1 MNQEIEQRI
10 VAMYFDNKDFEKNAK
25 ETIKT
30 LGDLRDNL
38 NLEDSVKGFEE
49 LDKAGK
55 KLNLTNVKQTINGM
69 KNSLGGFSSVLNK
82 AFTVGTAPVRSLEN
96 FFHTFQSY
104 VGKFVGFD
112 LAGKFVNSLESAL
125 RQLTI
130 APVEAGWNMYQ
141 ANVDSTKTI
150 MSGTL
155 QSYKK
160 QMAEVDSD
168 WTYDEAE
175 HMEYVKQ
182 QLRELS
188 NYAQQTV
195 FSLTDMTNN
204 VGKFTNNNIDL
215 KTSVIA
221 MEGIANMTAK
231 AGQGAQQASM
241 AMYNFSQALGVGKM
255 TSMDWKSIE
264 NANIATTE
272 LKQLFIDAAVAG
284 GKLEKQVEKLA
295 DGKEIVKYFQTV
307 DENGKKLAK
316 NKWIEVSAENFRDTL
331 REGWLDKQTM
341 LNTMKIYSGKIND
354 VDDLKAMGF
363 DVENEELV
371 KYLMEI
377 GEQAALAATQVRT
390 FSKMWDAMTEA
401 VQSGWADSMELIFG
415 DMTEATEFWT
425 EINNRISGVLDA
437 SAEERNKMLH
447 EWRGETYDEMEKA
460 WRRVDGAY
468 DGRKDLVHGIYDVI
482 SAARA
487 LGGTFK
493 DAWRSVFG
501 QTDGKK
507 LQEITKAFHDLTSGF
522 NQWLGGQRDKNGE
535 TRLDKIRKGLKG
547 VFSILKTVGN
557 VFKTVFG
564 VIGKLATPIADT
576 FVNLFGKIG
585 GFFDGL
591 GELNAGQV
599 IAKLREGMHR
609 LWNAIVKLF
618 SPAEIEDELGRKT
631 GKKQSPIAH
640 FLESTFGNIKKD
652 VEQWFKDN
660 DLTGVWNAI
669 EDAWE
674 WIKEIWEKIA
684 NWEGWA
690 AIGAFFTNIYF
701 AVRDYFAPKE
711 TRRYNGS
718 QLESY
723 FTDSPFI
730 ATIKRI
736 YEKVKSVWNTIVG
749 WEGWKSI
756 GGFFSNIGGWIA
768 EEYNIVVNWFTK
780 PTANGETGFTE
791 WLGTIK
797 TKLEDFWAPIRDWEG
812 WDQIGKFFSN
822 VGSWISD
829 RYGEAVD
836 FFITPTD
843 NGETG
848 FTNWLDDLRIKFE
861 DFWAPIRDWE
871 GWGQIGAFFS
881 DMWSGI
887 EGFAGTA
894 IDFFTTPTDNGET
907 GFTNWLNSMFENLE
921 LFWAPIRD
929 WPGWTEI
936 GNFFS
941 DVGSWIH
948 DQFGIVVNWFTE
960 PTDNGETGFHTWLT
974 SIKTFFDTAWT
985 DVLNWEGWTDI
996 GNFFNS
1002 VGEWIH
1008 THFGMVV
1015 DWFSKPTEDGKTGF
1029 VTWLEGFAA
1038 DVSRIWGIIAN
1049 WEGWKKIGEFF
1060 SDIFSWIMGLFGNGE
1075 SAEEVA
1081 STKKS
1086 KGAGKSKLS
1095 ALKDKAHTA
1104 ADEAKGAN
1112 KELSVFERILN
1123 TISSFLNNIGDF
1135 LTGKD
1140 LAGIT
1145 KFFEAVGTFFNG
1157 LLDIV
1162 TKVLDSAGKFL
1173 SATAEGGFGAGV
1185 DTLSDGTKNTLIWGT
1200 FIAAVLEILDL
1211 LKTKWM
1217 SKIDAGESVAHKL
1230 FEIGASLLMVAVA
1243 LGVISLIPTEKI
1255 ISGGLVLTVILGAL
1269 VLMSKNLANIAKQNA
1284 TTPTERV
1291 LSKLITSVEKMGT
1304 IAIVMAMLPEIIKA
1318 FAEMKKEV
1326 PEMTGMDIAGIL
1338 IGLASAIALIFVGF
1352 SLSDKILGNAKSNWG
1367 NIGSYAKIALLLV
1380 GVVAVVTAIGYV
1392 SNQLI
1397 GTKTVLDSL
1406 KDAKEVLTL
1415 TGQAIGGLIGGLVG
1429 GLIEPIRAALGYQT
1443 NEQKMEESM
1452 KILESLANRMEYF
1465 TPDKISGINRILST
1479 VGMLS
1484 ETVERVPNPDRILG
1498 FANTLEP
1505 IAIGMIK
1512 MGTALAGFTE
1522 QDPGMKGLSIDEVEG
1537 NIFKMVDIIKAFQP
1551 LASFDS
1557 IASQSPGAQFVKSIK
1572 DLTNSMTA
1580 EDFDALADWTTK
1592 FVNAFDKMTAPD
1604 GEAMSKSAGALLE
1617 NLSTAIR
1624 LGVGHNSIV
1633 GNFDAQP
1640 VVDAICTAIA
1650 AGKERVALE
1659 VHTMIQ
1665 DGINESPDAQGKG
1678 GYDLSGIINTDFLNL
1693 FQLGNGFDISILLG
1707 GSPDTALQ
1715 SLGLAL
1721 YGAGG
1726 TEDNPKKDSIFGML
1740 GGLTGYVD
1748 GLEFT
1753 SLDESIGQI
1762 NEKLTFKDADGNP
1775 IDLAEYLQN
1784 NINQMAE
1791 SLKSAEETFSIT
1803 IIPTLDWGNL
1813 TADSIQQQLNNMPVE
1828 VPNLLNITGGALKI
1842 DTSTLSADLNM
1853 GFIQEELVAIENAI
1867 DTERMAVVD
1876 AVNSMSVRIDGV
1888 SAAVRS
1894 MRLYL
1899 DTGLLVGGITP
1910 YVDRELG
1917 RRASLAA
1924 RTGVTPP

>member
-112 LAGKFVNSLESAL
+112 LASKFVNSLESAL

-130 APVEAGWNMYQ
+130 APVEAGWKMYQ

-160 QMAEVDSD
+160 QMSEVDSD
-168 WTYDEAE
+168 WTYKEEE

-215 KTSVIA
+215 ETSVIA

-468 DGRKDLVHGIYDVI
+468 DGREDLVHGIYDVI
-482 SAARA
+482 NAARA

-493 DAWRSVFG
+493 DAWRSIFG

-522 NQWLGGQRDKNGE
+522 NQWLGGQRDRNGE

-564 VIGKLATPIADT
+564 VISKLAAPIADT
-576 FVNLFGKIG
+576 FINLFGKIG

-591 GELNAGQV
+591 GDLNAGQV

-618 SPAEIEDELGRKT
+618 SPTEIEDELGRKT

-660 DLTGVWNAI
+660 DLAGVWNAI

-711 TRRYNGS
+711 MRRYNGS

-736 YEKVKSVWNTIVG
+736 YEKVKSVWNTVVG

-768 EEYNIVVNWFTK
+768 EKYNIVVDFFSRPNTSGK
-780 PTANGETGFTE
+780 TGFVE
-791 WLGTIK
+791 WLESVGAWFSRI
-797 TKLEDFWAPIRDWEG
+797 WMPIAK
-812 WDQIGKFFSN
+812 WDQWENIGKFFSDIWLFLTGKAKEALEWFKPLED
-822 VGSWISD
+822 GSDSP
-829 RYGEAVD
+829 
-836 FFITPTD
+836 FIQFV
-843 NGETG
+843 N
-848 FTNWLDDLRIKFE
+848 
-861 DFWAPIRDWE
+861 
-871 GWGQIGAFFS
+871 QIA
-881 DMWSGI
+881 SGI
-887 EGFAGTA
+887 SSIWGTIA
-894 IDFFTTPTDNGET
+894 
-907 GFTNWLNSMFENLE
+907 
-921 LFWAPIRD
+921 A
-929 WPGWTEI
+929 WPGW
-936 GNFFS
+936 
-941 DVGSWIH
+941 D
-948 DQFGIVVNWFTE
+948 
-960 PTDNGETGFHTWLT
+960 
-974 SIKTFFDTAWT
+974 SIKGFFLDIWT
-985 DVLNWEGWTDI
+985 
-996 GNFFNS
+996 
-1002 VGEWIH
+1002 WI
-1008 THFGMVV
+1008 TEKAKDGLS
-1015 DWFSKPTEDGKTGF
+1015 WFKPMEDGSDSPFIQF
-1029 VTWLEGFAA
+1029 VNQIASE
-1038 DVSRIWGIIAN
+1038 VSRIWGIVAN
-1049 WEGWKKIGEFF
+1049 WKGWDDIKNFFANSWNWITEKAKDGLEWFQPMEDGSDSPFIQFVNQVASEVSRIWGIVTNWKGWDDIKEFF
-1060 SDIFSWIMGLFGNGE
+1060 VNSWNWITDTAKDGLEWFKMGENGE
-1075 SAEEVA
+1075 DSGFVKFLKSIASEVSRLWGIISNWKGWEDIGRFLSDTWNWILGFFKGGETA
-1081 STKKS
+1081 KEDDAGSTKKS
-1086 KGAGKSKLS
+1086 RRGILSNFKQKVHEKVDEVKGA
-1095 ALKDKAHTA
+1095 D
-1104 ADEAKGAN
+1104 
-1112 KELSVFERILN
+1112 KELSVFERIMAA
-1123 TISSFLNNIGDF
+1123 ISGFIDSIANLI
-1135 LTGKD
+1135 TGKD
-1140 LAGIT
+1140 LEGIT

-1173 SATAEGGFGAGV
+1173 SATAEGGVVAGWNSLGNDTKWTIGIAGV
-1185 DTLSDGTKNTLIWGT
+1185 ITLLG
-1200 FIAAVLEILDL
+1200 EIISLV
-1211 LKTKWM
+1211 KTRWE
-1217 SKIDAGESVAHKL
+1217 SKIDSGESVAHKIAEL
-1230 FEIGASLLMVAVA
+1230 GVALLAISLA
-1243 LGVISLIPTEKI
+1243 LGVISLIPTDKLI
-1255 ISGGLVLTVILGAL
+1255 AGGVALAIILGAL
-1269 VLMSKNLANIAKQNA
+1269 TLVSKNLAIIAKQNA

-1291 LSKLITSVEKMGT
+1291 LTKLITAVEKMGT
-1304 IAIVMAMLPEIIKA
+1304 IAIVMALLPNIIKA

-1352 SLSDKILGNAKSNWG
+1352 SLSDKILGNSKGNWG

-1397 GTKTVLDSL
+1397 GTKTVLESL

-1443 NEQKMEESM
+1443 NEQKMEESLN
-1452 KILESLANRMEYF
+1452 ILNNLANRIEYF

-1522 QDPGMKGLSIDEVEG
+1522 QDPGMKGLSIDEVEA

-1551 LASFDS
+1551 LAAFDS

-1659 VHTMIQ
+1659 VHSMIQ
-1665 DGINESPDAQGKG
+1665 DGINESPDAQGEG

-1693 FQLGNGFDISILLG
+1693 FQLGNGFDISTLLG

-1828 VPNLLNITGGALKI
+1828 VPNLLNITGGALRI
-1842 DTSTLSADLNM
+1842 DTSTLSSDLNM

-1876 AVNSMSVRIDGV
+1876 AVNSMSIRIDGV

-1910 YVDRELG
+1910 YVDHELG
-1917 RRASLAA
+1917 RRAALAS
-1924 RTGVTPP
+1924 RTGVTPR

>member
-69 KNSLGGFSSVLNK
+69 KNSLGGFQDVLNK

-112 LAGKFVNSLESAL
+112 LASKFVSSLEGAL

-175 HMEYVKQ
+175 HMEYVKS

-188 NYAQQTV
+188 AYAQQTV

-215 KTSVIA
+215 ETSVLA

-284 GKLEKQVEKLA
+284 GKLKKQVKKLA
-295 DGKEIVKYFQTV
+295 DGKEITKYFQTV

-316 NKWIEVSAENFRDTL
+316 KKWIEVSAENFRDTL

-371 KYLMEI
+371 KYLMNI
-377 GEQAALAATQVRT
+377 GEEAALAATQVRT
-390 FSKMWDAMTEA
+390 FSKMWDAMTES

-425 EINNRISGVLDA
+425 EINNRIGGVLDA

-447 EWRGETYDEMEKA
+447 EWRGETYDEMEKT
-460 WRRVDGAY
+460 WKRVDGAY
-468 DGRKDLVHGIYDVI
+468 DGREDLVHGIYDVI
-482 SAARA
+482 NAARA

-522 NQWLGGQRDKNGE
+522 NQWLGGQRDENGE

-564 VIGKLATPIADT
+564 VISKLAAPIADV
-576 FVNLFGKIG
+576 FINLFGEIG

-591 GELNAGQV
+591 GDLNAGQV
-599 IAKLREGMHR
+599 IAKLREGMHK
-609 LWNAIVKLF
+609 LWDAIVKLF
-618 SPAEIEDELGRKT
+618 SPTEIEDELGRKT

-660 DLTGVWNAI
+660 DLAGVWNAI

-690 AIGAFFTNIYF
+690 AIGAFFTNVYVAI
-701 AVRDYFAPKE
+701 RDFFAPRE
-711 TRRYNGS
+711 ARRYVGS
-718 QLESY
+718 MSETY
-723 FTDSPFI
+723 MADSPFVS
-730 ATIKRI
+730 TIKRI
-736 YEKVKSVWNTIVG
+736 WEKIKSAWNSVVN

-756 GGFFSNIGGWIA
+756 GGFFSSIGNWIS
-768 EEYNIVVNWFTK
+768 ERFGETINWFTAPTANGETGFSNWLK
-780 PTANGETGFTE
+780 DMKAKLEAFWNPIYNWEGWEQIGMFFAGIGSWIENRFGEAVDFFSTPTANGETGFTN
-791 WLGTIK
+791 WLNDMLIQF
-797 TKLEDFWAPIRDWEG
+797 DAFWAPIRDWSG
-812 WDQIGKFFSN
+812 WTEIGN
-822 VGSWISD
+822 
-829 RYGEAVD
+829 
-836 FFITPTD
+836 
-843 NGETG
+843 
-848 FTNWLDDLRIKFE
+848 
-861 DFWAPIRDWE
+861 
-871 GWGQIGAFFS
+871 FFS
-881 DMWSGI
+881 DIWSGV
-887 EGFAGTA
+887 ENFAGTA
-894 IDFFTTPTDNGET
+894 INFFAEPTDNGET
-907 GFTNWLNSMFENLE
+907 GFTNWLNSIVENLE

-929 WPGWTEI
+929 WSGWTEI

-941 DVGSWIH
+941 DIGSWISER
-948 DQFGIVVNWFTE
+948 FGIVVNWFTE
-960 PTDNGETGFHTWLT
+960 PTDNGETGFANWLT
-974 SIKTFFDTAWT
+974 SIKTFFDNAWT
-985 DVLNWEGWTDI
+985 DIINWEGWTDI
-996 GNFFNS
+996 GNFFS
-1002 VGEWIH
+1002 SIGEWIKE
-1008 THFGMVV
+1008 HFSIAV
-1015 DWFSKPTEDGKTGF
+1015 DWFSEPTENGKTGF
-1029 VTWLEGFAA
+1029 VTWLEEFAA

-1060 SDIFSWIMGLFGNGE
+1060 SDIFAWIMGLFGGGE
-1075 SAEEVA
+1075 DTEETT
-1081 STKKS
+1081 STKKA
-1086 KGAGKSKLS
+1086 KGNGQSKLGL
-1095 ALKDKAHTA
+1095 LKTKARA
-1104 ADEAKGAN
+1104 AKEDAKGAN
-1112 KELSVFERILN
+1112 QELSIFKRILN
-1123 TISSFLNNIGDF
+1123 TIGEFLNNIGGF

-1140 LAGIT
+1140 LEGVT
-1145 KFFEAVGTFFNG
+1145 KFFEAIGTFFNG

-1173 SATAEGGFGAGV
+1173 SATAEGGLGAGWNSLGGE
-1185 DTLSDGTKNTLIWGT
+1185 TQTTIILSAVIALIG
-1200 FIAAVLEILDL
+1200 EIISLV
-1211 LKTKWM
+1211 KTKWE
-1217 SKIDAGESVAHKL
+1217 SKIGSGESVAHKIAEL
-1230 FEIGASLLMVAVA
+1230 GIALLAISLA
-1243 LGVISLIPTEKI
+1243 LGVISLIPTDKLI
-1255 ISGGLVLTVILGAL
+1255 AGGIVLAVILGAL
-1269 VLMSKNLANIAKQNA
+1269 TLVSKNLAAISKQNA

-1291 LSKLITSVEKMGT
+1291 LTKLITSVEKMGT
-1304 IAIVMAMLPEIIKA
+1304 IAIVMALLPGIIKA
-1318 FAEMKKEV
+1318 FAEAKKEV
-1326 PEMTGMDIAGIL
+1326 PELTGMDIAGIL
-1338 IGLASAIALIFVGF
+1338 LGLAGAVALIFVAF
-1352 SLSDKILGNAKSNWG
+1352 SLSDKILGNAKGNWG
-1367 NIGSYAKIALLLV
+1367 NMSVYAKIAVLLI
-1380 GVVAVVTAIGYV
+1380 GVVAVVAAIGYA
-1392 SNQLI
+1392 SDQII
-1397 GTKTVLDSL
+1397 GTKTMLQSL
-1406 KDAKEVLTL
+1406 KDAKEILTL
-1415 TGQAIGGLIGGLVG
+1415 TGEAVGGLIGGLVG

-1452 KILESLANRMEYF
+1452 KILESLANRIEYF

-1484 ETVERVPNPDRILG
+1484 ETVERVPSPDRILS

-1522 QDPGMKGLSIDEVEG
+1522 QDPGMKGLSIDEVEA

-1551 LASFDS
+1551 LAAFDS

-1592 FVNAFDKMTAPD
+1592 FVNAFDKLTAPD

-1650 AGKERVALE
+1650 AGKERVAQE

-1665 DGINESPDAQGKG
+1665 DGINESPDAQGEG
-1678 GYDLSGIINTDFLNL
+1678 GYDLSGIINTDFMNL
-1693 FQLGNGFDISILLG
+1693 FQLGNGFDISTLLG
-1707 GSPDTALQ
+1707 GSPDAALQ

-1726 TEDNPKKDSIFGML
+1726 SEDNPKKDSIFGML
-1740 GGLTGYVD
+1740 GGLTGYMD

-1762 NEKLTFKDADGNP
+1762 NEKLTFKDAEGNP
-1775 IDLAEYLQN
+1775 IDLAEYLQS

-1791 SLKSAEETFSIT
+1791 SLKNAEETFSIT

-1842 DTSTLSADLNM
+1842 DTSTLSSDLNM
-1853 GFIQEELVAIENAI
+1853 GFIQEELVAIKNAI
-1867 DTERMAVVD
+1867 DTERMAVVE
-1876 AVNSMSVRIDGV
+1876 AVNSMSIRIDGV

-1917 RRASLAA
+1917 RRAALAS
-1924 RTGVTPP
+1924 RTGVTPR

>member
-69 KNSLGGFSSVLNK
+69 KNSLGGFQSVLNK

-96 FFHTFQSY
+96 FFHTFQGY

-112 LAGKFVNSLESAL
+112 LASKFVSSLENAL
-125 RQLTI
+125 RQLTV

-141 ANVDSTKTI
+141 ANVDSVKTI

-160 QMAEVDSD
+160 QMSEVDSD
-168 WTYDEAE
+168 WTYGEEE
-175 HMEYVKQ
+175 HMEYVKG

-215 KTSVIA
+215 ETSVIA

-255 TSMDWKSIE
+255 TSLDWKSIE

-272 LKQLFIDAAVAG
+272 LKQLFIDSAVAG
-284 GKLEKQVEKLA
+284 GRLEKQVEKLA
-295 DGKEIVKYFQTV
+295 DGKEITKYFQTV

-316 NKWIEVSAENFRDTL
+316 NKWIEISAENFRDTL

-371 KYLMEI
+371 KYLMNI

-425 EINNRISGVLDA
+425 EINNRIGGVLDA

-460 WRRVDGAY
+460 WKRVDGAY
-468 DGRKDLVHGIYDVI
+468 DGREDLIHGIYDVI
-482 SAARA
+482 AAARA

-522 NQWLGGQRDKNGE
+522 NQWLGGQRDKSGE

-547 VFSILKTVGN
+547 ILSILKTVGN
-557 VFKTVFG
+557 VFRTVFG
-564 VIGKLATPIADT
+564 VISKLAAPIADT
-576 FVNLFGKIG
+576 FINLFGKIG

-599 IAKLREGMHR
+599 IAKLRDGMHR
-609 LWNAIVKLF
+609 LWDAIVKLF
-618 SPAEIEDELGRKT
+618 SPTEIEDELGRKT
-631 GKKQSPIAH
+631 GKRQSPIAH
-640 FLESTFGNIKKD
+640 FLEATFGNIKKD
-652 VEQWFKDN
+652 VAQWFQDN
-660 DLTGVWNAI
+660 DLSGVWNAI

-690 AIGAFFTNIYF
+690 AIGAFFTNVYF

-711 TRRYNGS
+711 MRRYNGS

-723 FTDSPFI
+723 FTDSPFV
-730 ATIKRI
+730 ASIKRI
-736 YEKVKSVWNTIVG
+736 WEKVKSVWNTIVG
-749 WEGWKSI
+749 WEGWASI
-756 GGFFSNIGGWIA
+756 GGFFSNIGSWIS
-768 EEYNIVVNWFTK
+768 ERFGETINWFTV
-780 PTANGETGFTE
+780 PTANGETGFTN
-791 WLGTIK
+791 WLNDVK
-797 TKLEDFWAPIRDWEG
+797 TKLEAFWNPICNWEG
-812 WDQIGKFFSN
+812 WKQIGMFFAGI
-822 VGSWISD
+822 GSWIEN
-829 RYGEAVD
+829 RFGEAVD
-836 FFITPTD
+836 FFSTPTA

-848 FTNWLDDLRIKFE
+848 FTNWLNDMLVQLDA
-861 DFWAPIRDWE
+861 FWTPIREWS
-871 GWGQIGAFFS
+871 GWTEIGTFFG
-881 DMWSGI
+881 DIWSGI

-907 GFTNWLNSMFENLE
+907 GFTNWLNSIFENLE

-929 WPGWTEI
+929 WEGWTAI

-941 DVGSWIH
+941 DIGSWIS

-960 PTDNGETGFHTWLT
+960 PTDNGETGFSNWLT
-974 SIKTFFDTAWT
+974 SIRTFFETAWA
-985 DVLNWEGWTDI
+985 DVVGWEGWASIGGFFSNI
-996 GNFFNS
+996 GN
-1002 VGEWIH
+1002 WISEQ
-1008 THFGMVV
+1008 FGIVV
-1015 DWFSKPTEDGKTGF
+1015 NWFSEPTDNGKTGF
-1029 VTWLEGFAA
+1029 VIWLEEFAA
-1038 DVSRIWGIIAN
+1038 DVSRIWGIIVN

-1075 SAEEVA
+1075 SAEEAA

-1086 KGAGKSKLS
+1086 KSTGKSKLS
-1095 ALKDKAHTA
+1095 ALKDKAHIA

-1112 KELSVFERILN
+1112 KELSIFERILN
-1123 TISSFLNNIGDF
+1123 TIGEFLNRIGEF

-1140 LAGIT
+1140 LTGVT
-1145 KFFEAVGTFFNG
+1145 KFFEAIGTFFNG

-1173 SATAEGGFGAGV
+1173 SATAEGGLGAGWNSLGGE
-1185 DTLSDGTKNTLIWGT
+1185 TQTTIILSAVIALIG
-1200 FIAAVLEILDL
+1200 EIISLV
-1211 LKTKWM
+1211 KTRWE
-1217 SKIDAGESVAHKL
+1217 SKIDSGESVAHKIAEL
-1230 FEIGASLLMVAVA
+1230 GVALLAISLA
-1243 LGVISLIPTEKI
+1243 LGVISLIPTDKLI
-1255 ISGGLVLTVILGAL
+1255 AGGIVLAVILGAL
-1269 VLMSKNLANIAKQNA
+1269 TMVSKNLAAISNQNA

-1291 LSKLITSVEKMGT
+1291 LTKLITSVEKMGT
-1304 IAIVMAMLPEIIKA
+1304 IAIVMALLPEIIKA
-1318 FAEMKKEV
+1318 FGEMKKQV
-1326 PEMTGMDIAGIL
+1326 PEMTGLDIAGIL
-1338 IGLASAIALIFVGF
+1338 IGLASAVALIFVAF
-1352 SLSDKILGNAKSNWG
+1352 SLSDKILGNSKGNWG
-1367 NIGSYAKIALLLV
+1367 NIGAYAKIALLLV
-1380 GVVAVVTAIGYV
+1380 GVVAVVAAIGYA
-1392 SNQLI
+1392 SDQII
-1397 GTKTVLDSL
+1397 GTKTMLQSL
-1406 KDAKEVLTL
+1406 KDAKEILTM
-1415 TGQAIGGLIGGLVG
+1415 TGEAVGGLIGGIVA
-1429 GLIEPIRAALGYQT
+1429 GLIEPIRKALGYQT
-1443 NEQKMEESM
+1443 NEEKMEESM
-1452 KILESLANRMEYF
+1452 NILSSIADRIEYF
-1465 TPDKISGINRILST
+1465 TPDKISGINRILSS

-1484 ETVERVPNPDRILG
+1484 QTVQSVPDASKILG
-1498 FANTLEP
+1498 FASALEP
-1505 IAIGMIK
+1505 MATAMIK
-1512 MGTALAGFTE
+1512 MGVALAGFTE
-1522 QDPGMKGLSIDEVEG
+1522 QNPGVQGLSIDDVEA
-1537 NIFKMVDIIKAFQP
+1537 NIIKMADIVRAFTIPKLEYTSASNFIRTIDTLSEQMTDERFKAFGDISAKFI
-1551 LASFDS
+1551 ASFNEATAPYSDTMKEAGGS
-1557 IASQSPGAQFVKSIK
+1557 L
-1572 DLTNSMTA
+1572 LTNLSA
-1580 EDFDALADWTTK
+1580 ALRIG
-1592 FVNAFDKMTAPD
+1592 M
-1604 GEAMSKSAGALLE
+1604 GS
-1617 NLSTAIR
+1617 
-1624 LGVGHNSIV
+1624 NSIV
-1633 GNFDAQP
+1633 GAFDAQP
-1640 VVDAICTAIA
+1640 VIDAICNALA
-1650 AGKERVALE
+1650 AGQVRVASE
-1659 VHTMIQ
+1659 VHSMIQ
-1665 DGINESPDAQGKG
+1665 EGINSSPDAQGEG
-1678 GYDLSGIINTDFLNL
+1678 GYDLSGVINNDFMNL
-1693 FQLGNGFDISILLG
+1693 FHLDNGFDLSTLFG
-1707 GSPDTALQ
+1707 GSPDLALQ
-1715 SLGLAL
+1715 QLGATL

-1740 GGLTGYVD
+1740 GGLTGYMD
-1748 GLEFT
+1748 NLEFA

-1762 NEKLTFKDADGNP
+1762 NEKLTFKDAEGNP
-1775 IDLAEYLQN
+1775 IDLATYLQD
-1784 NINQMAE
+1784 NINQMSE
-1791 SLKSAEETFSIT
+1791 SLKNAEETFSIT
-1803 IIPTLDWGNL
+1803 IVPTLDWTNL
-1813 TADSIQQQLNNMPVE
+1813 TAESIRSQLGDMPIDF
-1828 VPNLLNITGGALKI
+1828 PTMLNLSNAPLKI
-1842 DTSTLSADLNM
+1842 DTTGLAADLQM
-1853 GFIQEELVAIENAI
+1853 GFIQDELLAVENAI
-1867 DTERMAVVD
+1867 DAERIAVVE
-1876 AVNSMSVRIDGV
+1876 AINSMSVRIDGV

-1910 YVDRELG
+1910 YVDHELG
-1917 RRASLAA
+1917 RRAALAS
-1924 RTGVTPP
+1924 RTGVTPR